1 MERTSCDLGL
11 STGDRQHA
19 LAVRKQLELFPVES
33 DFPARHFDAIASLVQ
48 RCVYRAVNAD
58 TRQKQLDVEQHIRRQ
73 LLASGFTPLTARP
86 EQKNPRRRYPS
97 QRFPPG

>member
-1 MERTSCDLGL
+1 MPNFERHDAQDYLARTCRDLGL
-11 STGDRQHA
+11 STGDQQHA

-58 TRQKQLDVEQHIRRQ
+58 TRQKQPGVEQHIRRQ
-73 LLASGFTPLTARP
+73 LIASEAHAPYRRL
-86 EQKNPRRRYPS
+86 EQKN
-97 QRFPPG
+97 